1 MILEMEE
8 ITEEMQ
14 RFTKDN
20 FRVVHIKG
28 GYVVRWLHNNE
39 AIHSFTDS
47 RGLEHSEKRAK
58 RLLALLVKYCNL
70 EPIELIGKG
79 SKAKFVLVK

>member
-8 ITEEMQ
+8 IAEEMR

-28 GYVVRWLHNNE
+28 GYTVRWLHDN
-39 AIHSFTDS
+39 ATVHAFTDS

-58 RLLALLVKYCNL
+58 RLLALMVKYCNL

-79 SKAKFVLVK
+79 SKAKFVLMK